1 MSYNKIR
8 LDQIIDF
15 NPRRNIKRETVTSFV
30 EMAGIPEGNRDIS
43 YIFQKEFNGSGC
55 KFRNGDTLFA
65 RITPCLENGKTAKV
79 NCLKKNEVAHG
90 STEFI
95 VFSAKEPA
103 FDEDFIYYLCRWPKF
118 REFAKSRMEGTSGR
132 QRVDWKVLAESEWEL
147 PEKEERKEI
156 GFLLKQFDDK
166 ISNNNRINR
175 PLEEIAQALFKSWFV
190 DFKPVKA
197 KTQAKADG
205 TNPQL
210 AAMMAICGKT
220 EEEILQLPEENQ
232 RELVKTADL
241 FPDDFE
247 ESELGLIPVEWNI
260 DSLNSISDHLKE
272 SVTPMKNGSKHFY
285 HYSLPAFDN
294 GKVPIIEYGT
304 KIKSNKYKLVD
315 RVILISKLNPNTPRI
330 WDVPMLNGNNCVCST
345 EFQIVKPKKDIYF
358 EFISQSLK
366 SERVINE
373 HAGKVTGT
381 SKSHQ
386 RVRPSDIF
394 ETRIVIPDEGLIKVF
409 SKLLANSY
417 ICINNNIL
425 QNNNLALTRD
435 TLLPKLLSGEL
446 TINKI

>member
-1 MSYNKIR
+1 MSFNKIR

-15 NPRRNIKRETVTSFV
+15 NPRRIIKKGTTAPFV

-43 YIFQKEFNGSGC
+43 YTFQKEFNGSGS

-79 NCLKKNEVAHG
+79 SCLKMKEVGHG

-95 VFSAKEPA
+95 VLSAKEPA

-166 ISNNNRINR
+166 ISNNNFINKT
-175 PLEEIAQALFKSWFV
+175 LEEIAQALFKSWFV
-190 DFKPVKA
+190 DFEPVKA
-197 KTQAKADG
+197 KIQAKHEGIDI
-205 TNPQL
+205 QL

-220 EEEILQLPEENQ
+220 EEEIQQLLEEN
-232 RELVKTADL
+232 RKILVKTANL
-241 FPDDFE
+241 FPDVLE
-247 ESELGLIPVEWNI
+247 ESELGMIPEGWKV
-260 DSLNSISDHLKE
+260 DCLNSISDHLKE
-272 SVTPMKNGSKHFY
+272 SANPMNNGSENFY

-294 GKVPIIEYGT
+294 GKIPILEFGAE
-304 KIKSNKYKLVD
+304 IKSNKYKLVD
-315 RVILISKLNPNTPRI
+315 GIILISKLNPNTPRI
-330 WDVPMLNGNNCVCST
+330 WDIPKINGVNSVCST
-345 EFQIVKPKKDIYF
+345 EFQIIKPKKDIYF
-358 EFISQSLK
+358 EFISESLK
-366 SERVINE
+366 SDRIINE
-373 HAGKVTGT
+373 LAGKVTGT

-394 ETRIVIPDEGLIKVF
+394 ETSLVIPNEELMEAF
-409 SKLLANSY
+409 SKLLAS
-417 ICINNNIL
+417 CFKSINNNII
-425 QNNNLALTRD
+425 QNNTLALTRD
-435 TLLPKLLSGEL
+435 TLIPILLSGNL
-446 TINKI
+446 L